1 MLAAAAPSM
10 DAKAPGTQRCENR
23 LPARQRP
30 WKLSETRECG
40 LVFIGRD
47 VPRDML
53 KQRFEARRA
62 WEHAN

>member
-1 MLAAAAPSM
+1 M
-10 DAKAPGTQRCENR
+10 RR
-23 LPARQRP
+23 RPARSGVKIDCRPGSVP

-62 WEHAN
+62 WENAN